1 MISLRISDGPV
12 SGRGVC
18 LQVSSQVR
26 LEPYIWLA
34 CVQPPDKKNYRGP
47 VSSKSGILLCL
58 PSTEWGSFRV
68 NWSSSR
74 ARNFNKLV
82 HKSNKAAFGRLHVQ
96 SWKCLLAPTGALIVI
111 VVFYISAAAATFSDF
126 HSVH

>member
-1 MISLRISDGPV
+1 MPPSFI
-12 SGRGVC
+12 
-18 LQVSSQVR
+18 SSQVGTIHMAGLCPATR
-26 LEPYIWLA
+26 
-34 CVQPPDKKNYRGP
+34 QKFFYRGP

-111 VVFYISAAAATFSDF
+111 VVFYISAAAANFSDF
-126 HSVH
+126 HSVN